1 MQSRDAIKVIKARSG
16 KSGVQISEELGKS
29 RSWLGQTISRGS
41 DPQAGTLAAIA
52 AVCGYSLALIG
63 RDGDRI
69 DIDAPER

>member
-1 MQSRDAIKVIKARSG
+1 MQSRDAIRELKARSG

-29 RSWLGQTISRGS
+29 PNWLGATISRGS

-52 AVCGYSLALIG
+52 AVCGYRLALIG

-69 DIDAPER
+69 DIDAPAR